1 MQPRRTG
8 GEGHNHRPET
18 EHVHLTA
25 RCRPQ
30 THEEEK
36 LNFQCFTAWVQ
47 LGTWSDRRLA
57 LDYGR
62 ECLGSQVSL
71 SHFDMFMSRV
81 PGQCFPFPYFFFFM
95 ETPCLGLG
103 VSIPRPHQSLLEEW
117 DRYDPQMAL
126 NPKVANMMHLGHTGH
141 PDKLVYRHDHCDNR
155 SSHRRRSE
163 VVGGRVE
170 LPRVLSPR
178 R

>member
-1 MQPRRTG
+1 MFPGSGVQPRRTG

-71 SHFDMFMSRV
+71 SHFDIFMSRV

-126 NPKVANMMHLGHTGH
+126 NPKVDDAPWTYG
-141 PDKLVYRHDHCDNR
+141 
-155 SSHRRRSE
+155 
-163 VVGGRVE
+163 
-170 LPRVLSPR
+170 SP
-178 R
+178 